1 MGWVVA
7 VMILFCIT
15 TSSDLMIQT
24 LIEQHNRN
32 EVLVVTPY
40 QYIKTN
46 IDRLDIPCILLRQQ
60 NIEIEEADRVFAKT
74 MMPGWYMKDAVFT
87 GTSLGIADVI
97 SLDRLKFWF
106 DYSSDENIEFIES
119 LNYDETYVS
128 LDLDSIYPLLV
139 GGYAYD
145 VVDEEAIRIKNTAVV
160 TNSIRTPEFIGYAKH
175 LDFDEYL
182 VGSQEDASFLEKTV
196 EKAKIIVRKL
206 ENDGKKGVEYPKKGE
221 LRKAMG
227 ISELEHLAAVFF
239 DKRDE
244 WQCRR
249 FLSELDSKAW
259 VFPVDDRARELAPT
273 VLWQYDNMINI
284 KTDIKSIS
292 ACDQIISFRWDDR
305 YFGNLPMELT
315 IIDYFGFNRAED
327 LAPEGVKVIS

>member
-1 MGWVVA
+1 
-7 VMILFCIT
+7 
-15 TSSDLMIQT
+15 MIQT
-24 LIEQHNRN
+24 LIEKHNRY

-40 QYIKTN
+40 QHIKTE
-46 IDRLDIPCILLRQQ
+46 IDKLAIPCVSLRHQ
-60 NIEIEEADRVFAKT
+60 NIELIESETCFKQK
-74 MMPGWYMKDAVFT
+74 MMPGSFMDGETFS
-87 GTSLGIADVI
+87 GTSLGLADVL

-106 DYSSDENIEFIES
+106 DHSADANRKFIE
-119 LNYDETYVS
+119 LLDFDTTYVS
-128 LDLDSIYPLLV
+128 LDLDNLYPFTV
-139 GGYAYD
+139 GGF
-145 VVDEEAIRIKNTAVV
+145 VLFVDNMSREQTRVKNVAVV
-160 TNSIRTPEFIGYAKH
+160 TNSIRTPAFIRYAEY

-182 VGSQEDASFLEKTV
+182 ISSEEDAEFLKKIVGT
-196 EKAKIIVRKL
+196 AKITVRKP
-206 ENDGKKGVEYPKKGE
+206 ENDGEKEAGYPEKDE

-227 ISELEHLAAVFF
+227 IRESDYLTAVFF

-259 VFPVDDRARELAPT
+259 VYPVDDRSRELAPS
-273 VLWQYDNMINI
+273 VLWQYANMINI

-315 IIDYFGFNRAED
+315 IIDYLGINQASD
-327 LAPEGVKVIS
+327 LAPDGAKVVS